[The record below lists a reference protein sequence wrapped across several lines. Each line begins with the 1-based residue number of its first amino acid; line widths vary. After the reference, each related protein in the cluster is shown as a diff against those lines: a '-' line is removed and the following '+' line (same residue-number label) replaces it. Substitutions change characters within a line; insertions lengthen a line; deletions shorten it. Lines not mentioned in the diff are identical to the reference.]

1 MKKIRMFKQ
10 VVELGEWG
18 LYNYED
24 AWVVKEI
31 IDDAEQ
37 VNMFLKEICKK
48 DVIVGGGTYYS
59 PRLGK
64 FCFSYKF
71 IGENETES

>member
-1 MKKIRMFKQ
+1 MFKQ
-10 VVELGEWG
+10 VVELGDWG
-18 LYNYED
+18 LRNYEY
-24 AWVVKEI
+24 AWIVKEV

-48 DVIVGGGTYYS
+48 DVVFGGGTYYS
-59 PRLGK
+59 PRLGR

-71 IGENETES
+71 IGENATES

>member
-10 VVELGEWG
+10 VVELGELRFNG
-18 LYNYED
+18 YED
-24 AWVVKEI
+24 AWIVKEV

-37 VNMFLKEICKK
+37 VNMFLKETCKK
-48 DVIVGGGTYYS
+48 DVGFGRGIYYS

-71 IGENETES
+71 IGETEIES

>member
-10 VVELGEWG
+10 VVELGDWE
-18 LYNYED
+18 LHNYKD
-24 AWVVKEI
+24 VWIVKEV

-37 VNMFLKEICKK
+37 IDMFLEEANKR
-48 DVIVGGGTYYS
+48 DVVFGVGTYYS
-59 PRLGK
+59 PRLGG

-71 IGENETES
+71 IGESETES

>member
-18 LYNYED
+18 LHNYED
-24 AWVVKEI
+24 AWITKKV
-31 IDDAEQ
+31 IDEAEQ
-37 VNMFLKEICKK
+37 VHMFLKEVNKK
-48 DVIVGGGTYYS
+48 DVVFGGGTYYS
-59 PRLGK
+59 PRLGR

-71 IGENETES
+71 IGESETES